1 MSLYELEDLTC
12 RHGDIVALDIPHLAI
27 EEGGIICL
35 TGANGSGKS
44 TLLNL
49 LAGLLDPV
57 TGQVLYRGM
66 VLSKAPQDLRD
77 EVRREMGICLQSPYL
92 FRTTVERNVS
102 YGLSVRGIKG
112 PRKARMVEK
121 ALCEVGLE
129 DFGKRKSHALSGG
142 EAQRVA
148 LARALVLEPRVLLLD
163 EPMANVD
170 AATRVLLEKVLGELI
185 RERGIT
191 VILSTHDADQA
202 LRLGDNIVSLHSGRV
217 VESGME
223 NIFHGSMR
231 KEKNRQVF
239 DTGLCDFTVTSQRED
254 VRTAIIPPEAIILSV
269 DPVNTSARNVL
280 KGKVTGIRM
289 RNGSVEVLLD
299 AGEEFIS
306 RITEGSLK
314 KLGLHLGMELYLLI
328 KAEAI
333 KMY

>member
-1 MSLYELEDLTC
+1 MSLFELEDLTC
-12 RHGDIVALDIPHLAI
+12 RYGDTIALDIPHLAI

-44 TLLNL
+44 TLLSL

-66 VLSKAPQDLRD
+66 VLSKAPQDLKD

-92 FRTTVERNVS
+92 FRTTVEGNVS
-102 YGLSVRGIKG
+102 YGLSIRGISG
-112 PRKARMVEK
+112 PRKALMAEK
-121 ALCEVGLE
+121 ALNEVGLE
-129 DFGKRKSHALSGG
+129 GFGKRKSHALSGG

-170 AATRVLLEKVLGELI
+170 ASTRVLLEKVLGELI

-202 LRLGDNIVSLHSGRV
+202 LRLGDRIVSLHDGRV

-223 NIFHGSMR
+223 NIYHGTLHQEEDR
-231 KEKNRQVF
+231 WVF
-239 DTGLCDFTVTSQRED
+239 DTGLCRFPVSNQEGNP
-254 VRTAIIPPEAIILSV
+254 RTAMVPPEAIILSLGV
-269 DPVNTSARNVL
+269 PETSARNIF

-289 RNGSVEVLLD
+289 RNGSVEVAID
-299 AGEEFIS
+299 AGETFIS
-306 RITEGSLK
+306 RITQVSLER
-314 KLGLHLGMELYLLI
+314 LGVRLGMEIYVVF
-328 KAEAI
+328 KSEAVRLF
-333 KMY
+333 